1 MTRMTYEASDNDGD
15 SPEIIKA
22 AGQDR
27 IELPDSDFIRNA
39 DIVRDGQDLLL
50 RAPDGHEVVIEGYFQ
65 ADPAPALTCEEGLV
79 LTPGLVSA
87 FVQHGDPV
95 RHADSRAT
103 ASDESPVGAVQEVS
117 GHATLISPDGQKEVI
132 AKGTLIHQGDVVETD
147 GADAAVNIQFIDESS
162 IAVSGNARLAIDE
175 YVFDPSS
182 AGGAT
187 NVSILRGLFVYTSG
201 LIGRSDPDDVNIHT
215 PMGSIGIRGTTIAGN
230 IDTGQ
235 ITVLEGAIVLRGLDG
250 NEVTLDNQYETARF
264 DPSGGVSHAGH
275 MSPQDF
281 TVNFGAVKV
290 VSPDLFNALDAAPED
305 TDGDEA
311 GDAAGETQEAPDA
324 EQTAPADQTES
335 TAPEAGEIVIQT
347 DAGFSGD
354 GGADTAF
361 DDAAADQPLSE
372 NTQAAP
378 APSGETLPPPPATV
392 TTATNTLPP
401 PPPPPPPSGST
412 TGGTA
417 VNPVLNLNDLGSAA
431 AKRFFVIDD
440 LANSAFGNALG
451 ALGDVNG
458 DGFDDLGIVMG
469 LGALVPAGA
478 AFILQGDAARYGNG
492 SRAGFVGAGDMT
504 STGLAFSGS
513 ADNLTFATIGDFRG
527 NGGTYYAVGAPDADS
542 AAAGSGQ
549 VRIFKS
555 DGTFVTQLSGLTSGD
570 STGRAVSGIGDI
582 NRDGFADFIVGAP
595 DANGT
600 NGSAYVIFGSASP
613 PATINVSTAFNGFE
627 IPGGASF
634 NLLGMTVSSAGD
646 FNNDGYDDFMVGIP
660 GKNEAHIIFGAPGM
674 NISLADL
681 STGGAV
687 NDTFRIAGI
696 SVDPTEKDIPLL
708 NLGDI
713 NGDGISDI
721 AVATTAPGSEAA
733 YIFFGDDSRGP
744 QNSLSVSDA
753 DLKIVRGSDARHLI
767 GGGAAG
773 DFNGDG
779 IDDFALVLGGGADNK
794 AHIYVVYGKDGI
806 AGTLS
811 TTALDDNMK
820 AFHIIYD
827 MAGIS
832 DDHVEITAAGDL
844 DGDGFDDLAI
854 GISGRDNNADTNPDG
869 SVAVVYGR
877 ETPAAA
883 LVKAAPNATASAN
896 DQHLIGN
903 AGMNILDDGGK
914 NDLTM
919 KGGAGDDI
927 FNLHNM
933 NFSHI
938 DGGTGWDTLAF
949 IAPAGSTMDF
959 SSFSAGEIQGIETL
973 KMSTAGNQTL
983 VLTMDNIFNLLKS
996 SEHAHLKIDANGMAS
1011 NHLVLKT
1018 GAVDPMVT
1026 TADFAAFTGATYAGQ
1041 ITTGPD
1047 AGTDEFHLNGY
1058 TINID
1063 SALFAANQ
1071 IETVP

>member
-1 MTRMTYEASDNDGD
+1 MTYEASDNG
-15 SPEIIKA
+15 SGAPEIIKA

-39 DIVRDGQDLLL
+39 DLVRDGQDLLL
-50 RAPDGHEVVIEGYFQ
+50 RTPDGHQVVVEGYFL
-65 ADPAPALTCEEGLV
+65 ADPAPALTCDEGLV

-95 RHADSRAT
+95 RYADSKAT
-103 ASDESPVGAVQEVS
+103 ANDESPVGAVQEVT
-117 GHATLISPDGQKEVI
+117 GHATLIHPDGQKESI

-147 GADAAVNIQFIDESS
+147 GANAAVNIQFIDESS
-162 IAVSGNARLAIDE
+162 IVVSENARLAIDE

-201 LIGRSDPDDVNIHT
+201 LIGRNDPDDVNIHT

-230 IDTGQ
+230 VGTGQ
-235 ITVLEGAIVLRGLDG
+235 ITVLEGAIVLHGLDG
-250 NEVTLDNQYETARF
+250 SEITLDSQYETARF
-264 DPSGGVSHAGH
+264 DTSGGVSHAGH
-275 MSPQDF
+275 MSAQDF
-281 TVNFGAVKV
+281 TVNFGAVKA
-290 VSPDLFNALDAAPED
+290 VSPALFNALDSAPETPDGSDSGDGTNEPQQTPD
-305 TDGDEA
+305 TEQ
-311 GDAAGETQEAPDA
+311 TPDM
-324 EQTAPADQTES
+324 EQTAPATENV
-335 TAPEAGEIVIQT
+335 TIQT

-354 GGADTAF
+354 SSVDTTF
-361 DDAAADQPLSE
+361 GAAAEANQPLAESVQ
-372 NTQAAP
+372 TAP
-378 APSGETLPPPPATV
+378 APTGDTAPPPPNTLSPPPPAG
-392 TTATNTLPP
+392 ALPPP

-412 TGGTA
+412 AGGTT
-417 VNPVLNLNDLGSAA
+417 VNTILNLNDLGSAA

-440 LANSAFGNALG
+440 FANSAFGNTLG
-451 ALGDVNG
+451 ALGDVDG

-469 LGALVPAGA
+469 LGTLVPAGA
-478 AFILQGDAARYGNG
+478 SFILHGDAARYANG
-492 SRAGFVGAGDMT
+492 SRAGFIGAGDIT
-504 STGLAFSGS
+504 ATGLAFAGS
-513 ADNLTFATIGDFRG
+513 TSNLNFATIGDFRG
-527 NGGTYYAVGAPDADS
+527 DGGVYYAIGAPDADS
-542 AAAGSGQ
+542 PGAVTGSGE
-549 VRIFKS
+549 VRIFRS
-555 DGTFVTQLSGLTSGD
+555 DGTFITQLSGLSSGD

-613 PATINVSTAFNGFE
+613 PGAINVSTAFNGFE

-646 FNNDGYDDFMVGIP
+646 FNNDGYDDFMIGIP

-674 NISLADL
+674 NVSLADL
-681 STGGAV
+681 STSGAV

-696 SVDPTEKDIPLL
+696 SIDPTEKDVPLL

-721 AVATTAPGSEAA
+721 AVASTAPGSEAA

-744 QNSLSVSDA
+744 QNTLSVADA
-753 DLKIVRGSDARHLI
+753 DLKILRGSDTRHII

-779 IDDFALVLGGGADNK
+779 FDDFAIVLGGGADNK

-806 AGTLS
+806 AGTLF
-811 TTALDDNMK
+811 TTALDDATK
-820 AFHIIYD
+820 AFHITYD
-827 MAGIS
+827 MTGIS

-844 DGDGFDDLAI
+844 DGDGYDDLAI
-854 GISGRDNNADTNPDG
+854 GIPDRDNNADTNPDG
-869 SVAVVYGR
+869 SVAIVYGR

-883 LVKAAPNATASAN
+883 IIKAAPNATATAN
-896 DQHLIGN
+896 DQHLVGN
-903 AGMNILDDGGK
+903 AGINIFDDGGK

-919 KGGAGDDI
+919 KGGAGDDR

-949 IAPAGSTMDF
+949 IAPAGSVMDF

-973 KMSTAGNQTL
+973 KMSTAGSQTL
-983 VLTMDNIFNLLKS
+983 VLTMDNIFNLLKTS
-996 SEHAHLKIDANGMAS
+996 DHAHLKIDANGMAS

-1018 GAVDPMVT
+1018 GATDPMVT
-1026 TADFAAFTGATYAGQ
+1026 QADFAAFTGATYVGA

-1063 SALFAANQ
+1063 SALFTANQ